1 MKKLINIIA
10 KTKTVNIVFFFL
22 QKCTIES
29 IHAVTYIK
37 QSSVSIGDFLTVFG
51 PVIDI
56 SYELNLS

>member
-1 MKKLINIIA
+1 MKKLINIRA
-10 KTKTVNIVFFFL
+10 KTKTVNIVFFF

-29 IHAVTYIK
+29 IHAVTSIK